1 MLTYG
6 DGISNQNLKKLYNF
20 HKKNKKIATM
30 TVVKPPVRFGEVM
43 MNKNLITSFKE
54 KPQSNKGGWI
64 NGGFFVFNYKVF
76 DFIKNDQTMLER
88 EPMEKLLRKKEL
100 IAYKHLGFWQCMDTL
115 REKNYLNNLYKNKKL
130 SWLKK

>member
-1 MLTYG
+1 
-6 DGISNQNLKKLYNF
+6 
-20 HKKNKKIATM
+20 
-30 TVVKPPVRFGEVM
+30 
-43 MNKNLITSFKE
+43 
-54 KPQSNKGGWI
+54 
-64 NGGFFVFNYKVF
+64 
-76 DFIKNDQTMLER
+76 MLER